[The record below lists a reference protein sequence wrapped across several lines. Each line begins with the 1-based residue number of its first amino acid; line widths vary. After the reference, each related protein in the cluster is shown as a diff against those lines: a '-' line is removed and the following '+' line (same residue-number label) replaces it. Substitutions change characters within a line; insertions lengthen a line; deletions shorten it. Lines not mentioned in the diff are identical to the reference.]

1 MFKISNKIKN
11 YGYLIIYWKKRI
23 IYLFKTNIKIEIW

>member
-11 YGYLIIYWKKRI
+11 YEYLIIYWKKRI